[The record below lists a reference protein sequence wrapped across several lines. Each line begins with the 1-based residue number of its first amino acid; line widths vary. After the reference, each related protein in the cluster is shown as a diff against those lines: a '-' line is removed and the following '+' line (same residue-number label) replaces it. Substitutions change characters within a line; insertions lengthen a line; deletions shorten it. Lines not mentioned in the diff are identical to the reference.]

1 MIPAEARALFRTTS
15 FRVAVAFALFFAGA
29 AALLMAGLYVATVG
43 RLAAETDAAVRR
55 EMSALIAIQREEGAA
70 GLNAAVI
77 ERSSGEEFWLYVL
90 VQPNGQALSG
100 NLDAAPVDLSA
111 VRRPAPDVAP
121 TVQQAS
127 FARFEF
133 ERPALLSGLPE
144 RRSARGLFIAFED
157 GYGVFV
163 GRDLGDGAP
172 LVQAITQAIGFGAA
186 GTIAMALIGGLLVA
200 RQAARRA
207 DELSQTARAVMGGNL
222 RERALVRGRGD
233 EFDRLAQDM
242 NAMLDRIERL
252 IQAARTTGD
261 SVAHDLRSPLARLRA
276 RLESAL
282 AADPRAQQAAL
293 GDAVEAI
300 DDIIATFN
308 AVLRLSR
315 LESGQGGR
323 LEACDA
329 GEIARGMGEL
339 FEPAFEDKNLAFAT
353 EITDHLTLMADRALL
368 QQALTNL
375 LDNAIKYTP
384 EGGGVTLRARRTRA
398 GAVELSVTDTG
409 PGIPEADRARALDR
423 FVRLDSA
430 RTAPGAGIGLSL
442 AVAVAELH
450 GGRLELSDGAGGPQ
464 APGLRAALIL
474 PGARP

>member
-1 MIPAEARALFRTTS
+1 MNPAEARTLFRTTS
-15 FRVAVAFALFFAGA
+15 FRVAVAFALFFGGA
-29 AALLMAGLYVATVG
+29 AALLMAWLYVATVG
-43 RLAAETDAAVRR
+43 RLASDTDAAVRR
-55 EMSALIAIQREEGAA
+55 ELASLIAVHEEGGAA

-77 ERSSGEEFWLYVL
+77 ERSAGEEAWLYVL
-90 VQPNGQALSG
+90 VQPSGVALSG

-111 VRRPAPDVAP
+111 VRRPNPDASPIVA
-121 TVQQAS
+121 QAT

-133 ERPALLSGLPE
+133 ERPAPLTGEPQ
-144 RRSARGLFIAFED
+144 RRSARGLFLAFGD

-186 GTIAMALIGGLLVA
+186 GTIALALIGGLLVA

-207 DELSQTARAVMGGNL
+207 DELSQTARAVMDGDL
-222 RERALVRGRGD
+222 RERARVRGRGD
-233 EFDRLAQDM
+233 EFDRLAQDL

-252 IQAARTTGD
+252 MQAARTTGD
-261 SVAHDLRSPLARLRA
+261 SVAHDLRSPLARLRT

-282 AADPRAQQAAL
+282 SAGPQAQEAAL
-293 GDAVEAI
+293 GEAVEAI

-323 LEACDA
+323 FALCDA
-329 GEIARGMGEL
+329 GEIAREMAEL
-339 FEPAFEDKNLAFAT
+339 FEPAFEDKALAFAA
-353 EITDHLTLMADRALL
+353 EVSDGLTLKADRALL

-384 EGGGVTLRARRTRA
+384 EGGGVTLRARRMRA

-409 PGIPEADRARALDR
+409 PGIPEADRARALER

-430 RTAPGAGIGLSL
+430 RTAQGAGIGLSL
-442 AVAVAELH
+442 AAAVAELH
-450 GGRLELSDGAGGPQ
+450 GGRLELSDGAGDPL

-474 PGARP
+474 PGKT